1 MILMKSKPFFLEK
14 LFLVFSVILNFLIF
28 FITYINYSSHR
39 GTDFGI
45 YGNYIRYFLYSENF
59 SLREQTVGYFSIIA
73 KFTNLK
79 KDTLLISVEYEDL
92 IFNYGIQIG
101 NYFLFLIGLLG
112 IYKILIF
119 LGLSKISSFTLLNL
133 LSLFPPLI
141 GMRMILKPEIMAF
154 AFLPW
159 VIYMIIL
166 YKQNFN
172 KILLILMYPMIPLLM
187 SIKASVT
194 LMVGLTILLFFGKDV
209 FKKEVLF
216 LGTISLITM
225 FVLISESFQ
234 ITNLYLWEHKGL
246 EGYDN
251 AAPFSFLYSFN
262 QELFT
267 NPYRNSQSTS
277 MWGILL
283 LDTFGDYW
291 QRYWFHKDGYFT
303 NQYPGNRDI
312 INFGIIFSLIFYLGS
327 IYYLL
332 KEKKVI
338 LKKIGASGYI
348 GILVLIINAMNLFP
362 FLGKNFNPSKGDPI
376 KTHYFSFL
384 LVFTFIYLFIKF
396 FKGKKEIYSLLFL
409 LVMIFFSF
417 KLINPP
423 TLEVIKDEQTLL
435 NKVHLLSPCF
445 LGDPANSLINYSHS
459 WCSEEELLEAICF
472 REYDENLLPVKENDY
487 FIFPKDEVYGTKNLV
502 SENNVV
508 TIANYFECLNYVE
521 GGYIPQSVESY
532 FSDYKAK
539 TPFVFNFIFLIS
551 LFSIFYIQVI
561 KKYFKHETF

>member
-1 MILMKSKPFFLEK
+1 MKSKQFFLEK
-14 LFLVFSVILNFLIF
+14 LYLTFSLMLNLYVF
-28 FITYINYSSHR
+28 FINYINYSSHR

-45 YGNYIRYFLYSENF
+45 YGNYLKYFLYSENF
-59 SLREQTVGYFSIIA
+59 SLKEQTVGYFSIIA

-79 KDTLLISVEYEDL
+79 KDTLLISVDYENL

-119 LGLSKISSFTLLNL
+119 IGLSKISSFTLLNL

-141 GMRMILKPEIMAF
+141 GLRMILKPEIMAF

-159 VIYMIIL
+159 IIYMIIL

-172 KILLILMYPMIPLLM
+172 KYLLIFMFPMIPLLM
-187 SIKASVT
+187 STKASVT
-194 LMVGLTILLFFGKDV
+194 LMVGLTILIFFGKDAL
-209 FKKEVLF
+209 KKEVLF
-216 LGTISLITM
+216 LGTVSLITM
-225 FVLISESFQ
+225 FILIYESYQ
-234 ITNLYLWEHKGL
+234 ITNIYLWDHKGF

-251 AAPFSFLYSFN
+251 VAPFSFLYSFN
-262 QELFT
+262 QELF
-267 NPYRNSQSTS
+267 NSPYRDSQSTS
-277 MWGILL
+277 MMGILL

-303 NQYPGNRDI
+303 NQYPGNKNI
-312 INFGIIFSLIFYLGS
+312 INFGMMFSFIFYTGS
-327 IYYLL
+327 IYFLF
-332 KEKKVI
+332 KEKNDT
-338 LKKIGASGYI
+338 LKKIGVTGYI

-362 FLGKNFNPSKGDPI
+362 FLGKNFDPDKGDPI
-376 KTHYFSFL
+376 KTHYFAFL

-396 FKGKKEIYSLLFL
+396 FKSKKQIYSLFFL

-423 TLEVIKDEQTLL
+423 TLEAIKNEQTLL
-435 NKVHLLSPCF
+435 NKVHLLSPCII
-445 LGDPANSLINYSHS
+445 GDPLNSLINYSHS
-459 WCSEEELLEAICF
+459 WCSEEELLQAICYKD
-472 REYDENLLPVKENDY
+472 YDESLLPVKEKDY
-487 FIFPKDEVYGTKNLV
+487 FIFPKDETYGTKNLV
-502 SENNVV
+502 SNNNVV
-508 TIANYFECLNYVE
+508 TVANYFECLNYVE

-532 FSDYKAK
+532 FLDYKAK
-539 TPFVFNFIFLIS
+539 TPFVFNFIFFMS
-551 LFSIFYIQVI
+551 LFSIFYIQFA